1 MKDNFAD
8 GSIRKRLLD
17 AGLRELLA
25 HGPADFSLR
34 RVAAAANVSCAAPY
48 RHFKDK
54 EELIHAVIAEIR
66 EDWVLLTAEISRV
79 CQRGSDTHVTQLLVA
94 GARFWIAGNNFAPF
108 LAAAELA
115 EFDNPIIEAIDALA
129 SARGYADEG
138 KALTASLLSLMYGTV
153 TLVISGRL
161 DGDFALKNM
170 REEISKR
177 LEER

>member
-1 MKDNFAD
+1 MKDSFAD

-54 EELIHAVIAEIR
+54 DELIHAVIGEIR
-66 EDWVLLTAEISRV
+66 EDWILLTDEIGRV
-79 CQRGSDTHVTQLLVA
+79 CQRGSDAHVMQLLVA
-94 GARFWIAGNNFAPF
+94 GARFWIAGNNFASF

-115 EFDNPIIEAIDALA
+115 EFDSPIIDAIEALA
-129 SARGYADEG
+129 SDRGCADEAQ
-138 KALTASLLSLMYGTV
+138 KLTASLLSLMYGTV

-161 DGDFALKNM
+161 DSDFALKNM
-170 REEISKR
+170 REEIANR
-177 LEER
+177 L